1 MKPDVSLAV
10 VTDEYQEVCP
20 HCGRPMQQVPYYSA
34 VMSKGGTHREIASLT
49 QDKIVTTYN
58 LSFITTI
65 FGGYCPTC
73 TLNAISKQNEIIREQ
88 NEHKSKE
95 WNSLS
100 EKERTARYCPWMTIV
115 FLASSAFSILMLIL
129 TFLKSID
136 IRVGIAL
143 MILSAILSVVFGLG
157 SWASNDGLF
166 PLRHAASGFAKRE
179 LLEPVSDFSLED
191 LAQKIVKRR
200 RSAKEAFG
208 GMSYFTPKDLERM
221 QH

>member
-34 VMSKGGTHREIASLT
+34 VMSKGGTHRQIASLT

-129 TFLKSID
+129 TFLKFSAWFLV
-136 IRVGIAL
+136 RAHGLQTTGCSRCVMQHLAL
-143 MILSAILSVVFGLG
+143 QKENYQSLCLTLVWRILHRRLSN
-157 SWASNDGLF
+157 A
-166 PLRHAASGFAKRE
+166 
-179 LLEPVSDFSLED
+179 ED
-191 LAQKIVKRR
+191 LLRKR
-200 RSAKEAFG
+200 SGA
-208 GMSYFTPKDLERM
+208 
-221 QH
+221 